1 MKASVDAYELI
12 KQFEGL
18 RLEAYLCPAGIWTI
32 GYGHTSGV
40 SPNSFITIQEADEY
54 LHRDVAAI
62 EMQLNKLNLSLRQCQ
77 WDAIVSF
84 VFNVGIGNFKA
95 STLLA
100 KIRINPDD
108 NSIIDEFL
116 RWVYANGKVM
126 RGLQKRR
133 LTEMKLYFSDKLSNV

>member
-1 MKASVDAYELI
+1 MKASIDAYELI

-54 LHRDVAAI
+54 LHRDVETI

-108 NSIIDEFL
+108 NSIMDEFL

-133 LTEMKLYFSDKLSNV
+133 LTEMKLYFSDKLK

>member
-1 MKASVDAYELI
+1 MY
-12 KQFEGL
+12 
-18 RLEAYLCPAGIWTI
+18 
-32 GYGHTSGV
+32 V

-54 LHRDVAAI
+54 LYRDVATI
-62 EMQLNKLNLSLRQCQ
+62 EMQLNKLNLSLSQSQ

-108 NSIIDEFL
+108 NSIMDEFL

-133 LTEMKLYFSDKLSNV
+133 LAEMKLYFSDKLK

>member
-18 RLEAYLCPAGIWTI
+18 RLKAYLCPAGIWTI

-54 LHRDVAAI
+54 LHRDVATI
-62 EMQLNKLNLSLRQCQ
+62 EMQLNKLNLILRQCQ

-84 VFNVGIGNFKA
+84 VFNVGIGNFKS

-108 NSIIDEFL
+108 NSIMDEFL

-126 RGLQKRR
+126 KGLQKRR
-133 LTEMKLYFSDKLSNV
+133 LAEMKLYFSDKLK

>member
-1 MKASVDAYELI
+1 MKASIDAYELI

-100 KIRINPDD
+100 KIRINTDD

-133 LTEMKLYFSDKLSNV
+133 LTEMKLYFSDKLK

>member
-1 MKASVDAYELI
+1 MKASVDAYKLI

-18 RLEAYLCPAGIWTI
+18 RLKAYLCPAGIWTI

-54 LHRDVAAI
+54 LHRDVATI
-62 EMQLNKLNLSLRQCQ
+62 EMQLNKLNLSLRECQ

-100 KIRINPDD
+100 KIRINPED
-108 NSIIDEFL
+108 NSIMDEL
-116 RWVYANGKVM
+116 IRWVYANGKVM

-133 LTEMKLYFSDKLSNV
+133 LTEMKLYCSDKLK

>member
-18 RLEAYLCPAGIWTI
+18 RLKADLCPAGIWTI

-54 LHRDVAAI
+54 LHRDVATI
-62 EMQLNKLNLSLRQCQ
+62 EMQLNKLNLILRQCQ

-84 VFNVGIGNFKA
+84 VFNVGIGNFRS

-100 KIRINPDD
+100 KIRTNPDD
-108 NSIIDEFL
+108 NSIMDEFL
-116 RWVYANGKVM
+116 RWVYANGKVKK
-126 RGLQKRR
+126 GLQKRR
-133 LTEMKLYFSDKLSNV
+133 LAEMKLYFSDKLK

>member
-1 MKASVDAYELI
+1 MKASVDAYGLI

-133 LTEMKLYFSDKLSNV
+133 LTEMKLYFSDKLK

>member
-116 RWVYANGKVM
+116 R
-126 RGLQKRR
+126 
-133 LTEMKLYFSDKLSNV
+133 

>member
-54 LHRDVAAI
+54 LHRDVATI
-62 EMQLNKLNLSLRQCQ
+62 EMQLNKLNLSLRECQ

-133 LTEMKLYFSDKLSNV
+133 LTEMKLYFSDKLK

>member
-1 MKASVDAYELI
+1 
-12 KQFEGL
+12 
-18 RLEAYLCPAGIWTI
+18 
-32 GYGHTSGV
+32 
-40 SPNSFITIQEADEY
+40 
-54 LHRDVAAI
+54 
-62 EMQLNKLNLSLRQCQ
+62 MQLNKLNLSLRQCK

-133 LTEMKLYFSDKLSNV
+133 LTEMKLYFSDKLK

>member
-1 MKASVDAYELI
+1 MKASIDAYELI

-18 RLEAYLCPAGIWTI
+18 RLKAYLCPAGIWTI

-54 LHRDVAAI
+54 LHRDVATI

-108 NSIIDEFL
+108 NSIMDEFL

-133 LTEMKLYFSDKLSNV
+133 LTEMKLYFSDKLK

>member
-18 RLEAYLCPAGIWTI
+18 RLKAYLCPAGIWTI

-54 LHRDVAAI
+54 LHRDVATI
-62 EMQLNKLNLSLRQCQ
+62 EMQLNKLNLILRQCQ

-84 VFNVGIGNFKA
+84 VFNVGIGNFKS

-108 NSIIDEFL
+108 NSIMDEFL
-116 RWVYANGKVM
+116 RWVYANGKVI

-133 LTEMKLYFSDKLSNV
+133 LTEMKLYFSDKLK

>member
-1 MKASVDAYELI
+1 MKASVDAYKLI

-18 RLEAYLCPAGIWTI
+18 RLKAYLCPAGIWTI

-54 LHRDVAAI
+54 LHRDVATI

-133 LTEMKLYFSDKLSNV
+133 LAEMKLYFSDKLK

>member
-18 RLEAYLCPAGIWTI
+18 RLKAYLCPAGIWTI
-32 GYGHTSGV
+32 GYGHTSDV
-40 SPNSFITIQEADEY
+40 SPNSCITIQEADEY
-54 LHRDVAAI
+54 LHRDVASV
-62 EMQLNKLNLSLRQCQ
+62 ELQLNKLNLSLSQCQ

-108 NSIIDEFL
+108 NSIMDEFL

-126 RGLQKRR
+126 RGLHKRR
-133 LTEMKLYFSDKLSNV
+133 LAEMKLYFSDKLR

>member
-12 KQFEGL
+12 KQSEGL
-18 RLEAYLCPAGIWTI
+18 QLKAYLCPAGIWTI

-54 LHRDVAAI
+54 LHRDVATI

-116 RWVYANGKVM
+116 RWVYANGKVI

-133 LTEMKLYFSDKLSNV
+133 LTEMKLYFSDKLK

>member
-108 NSIIDEFL
+108 NSIIDEFI

-133 LTEMKLYFSDKLSNV
+133 LTEMKLYFSDKLK

>member
-1 MKASVDAYELI
+1 MKASIDAYELI

-54 LHRDVAAI
+54 LHRDVATI
-62 EMQLNKLNLSLRQCQ
+62 EMKLNKLNLILRQCQ
-77 WDAIVSF
+77 WDAIISF
-84 VFNVGIGNFKA
+84 VFNVGIGNFKS

-100 KIRINPDD
+100 KIRINPED
-108 NSIIDEFL
+108 NSIMDEFL

-126 RGLQKRR
+126 KGLQKRR
-133 LTEMKLYFSDKLSNV
+133 LAEMKLYFSDKLK

>member
-1 MKASVDAYELI
+1 MKASIDAYELI

-54 LHRDVAAI
+54 LHRDVATI

-116 RWVYANGKVM
+116 RWVYANGKVI

-133 LTEMKLYFSDKLSNV
+133 LTEMKLYFSDKLK

>member
-1 MKASVDAYELI
+1 
-12 KQFEGL
+12 
-18 RLEAYLCPAGIWTI
+18 
-32 GYGHTSGV
+32 
-40 SPNSFITIQEADEY
+40 
-54 LHRDVAAI
+54 
-62 EMQLNKLNLSLRQCQ
+62 MQLNTLNLSLRQCQ

-108 NSIIDEFL
+108 NSIMDEFL

-126 RGLQKRR
+126 KGLQKRR
-133 LTEMKLYFSDKLSNV
+133 LAEMKLYFSDKLK

>member
-62 EMQLNKLNLSLRQCQ
+62 EMQLNMLNLSLRQCQ

-100 KIRINPDD
+100 KIRINPND

-133 LTEMKLYFSDKLSNV
+133 LTEMKLYFSDKLK

>member
-116 RWVYANGKVM
+116 TWVYANGKVM

-133 LTEMKLYFSDKLSNV
+133 LTEMKLYFSDKLK

>member
-54 LHRDVAAI
+54 LHRDVATI
-62 EMQLNKLNLSLRQCQ
+62 EMQLNKLNLILRQCQ

-84 VFNVGIGNFKA
+84 VFNVGIGNFRS

-100 KIRINPDD
+100 KIRTNPDD
-108 NSIIDEFL
+108 NSIMDEFL

-126 RGLQKRR
+126 KGLQKRR
-133 LTEMKLYFSDKLSNV
+133 LAEMKLYFSDKLK

>member
-1 MKASVDAYELI
+1 MKASIDAYELI

-54 LHRDVAAI
+54 LHRDVATI
-62 EMQLNKLNLSLRQCQ
+62 EMQLNKLNLILRQCQ

-108 NSIIDEFL
+108 NSIMDEFL

-133 LTEMKLYFSDKLSNV
+133 LTEMKLYFSDKLK

>member
-84 VFNVGIGNFKA
+84 VFNIGIGNFKA

-133 LTEMKLYFSDKLSNV
+133 LTEMKLYFSDKLK

>member
-1 MKASVDAYELI
+1 
-12 KQFEGL
+12 
-18 RLEAYLCPAGIWTI
+18 
-32 GYGHTSGV
+32 
-40 SPNSFITIQEADEY
+40 
-54 LHRDVAAI
+54 
-62 EMQLNKLNLSLRQCQ
+62 MQLNKLNLSLRQSQ

-84 VFNVGIGNFKA
+84 VFNIGIGNFKA

-133 LTEMKLYFSDKLSNV
+133 LTEMKLYFSDKLK

>member
-1 MKASVDAYELI
+1 MKASIDAYELI

-54 LHRDVAAI
+54 LHRDVATI
-62 EMQLNKLNLSLRQCQ
+62 EMQLNKLNLILRQCQ

-84 VFNVGIGNFKA
+84 VFNVGIGNFKS

-108 NSIIDEFL
+108 NSIMDEFL

-126 RGLQKRR
+126 KGLQKRR
-133 LTEMKLYFSDKLSNV
+133 LAEMKLYFSDKLK

>member
-18 RLEAYLCPAGIWTI
+18 RLKAYLCPAGIWTI

-54 LHRDVAAI
+54 LHRDVATI

-84 VFNVGIGNFKA
+84 VFNVGIGNFKS

-108 NSIIDEFL
+108 NSIMDEFL

-126 RGLQKRR
+126 KGLQKRR
-133 LTEMKLYFSDKLSNV
+133 LAEMKLYFSDKLK

>member
-1 MKASVDAYELI
+1 
-12 KQFEGL
+12 
-18 RLEAYLCPAGIWTI
+18 
-32 GYGHTSGV
+32 
-40 SPNSFITIQEADEY
+40 
-54 LHRDVAAI
+54 
-62 EMQLNKLNLSLRQCQ
+62 MQLNKLNLSLRQCQ

-84 VFNVGIGNFKA
+84 VFNVGIGNFKS

-108 NSIIDEFL
+108 NSIMDEFL

-133 LTEMKLYFSDKLSNV
+133 LTEMKLYFSDKL

>member
-18 RLEAYLCPAGIWTI
+18 RLKAYLCPAGIWTI

-54 LHRDVAAI
+54 LHRDVATI
-62 EMQLNKLNLSLRQCQ
+62 EMQLNKLNLILRQCQ

-133 LTEMKLYFSDKLSNV
+133 LTEMKLYFSDKLK

>member
-1 MKASVDAYELI
+1 MKASIDAYELI

-54 LHRDVAAI
+54 LHRDVESV
-62 EMQLNKLNLSLRQCQ
+62 EMQLNKLNLSLSQCQ

-108 NSIIDEFL
+108 NSIMDEFL
-116 RWVYANGKVM
+116 RWVYANGKVI

-133 LTEMKLYFSDKLSNV
+133 LAEMKLYFSDKLK

>member
-54 LHRDVAAI
+54 LLRDVAAI

-126 RGLQKRR
+126 RGLQKCR
-133 LTEMKLYFSDKLSNV
+133 LTEMKLYFSDKLK

>member
-1 MKASVDAYELI
+1 MKASVDAYKLI

-18 RLEAYLCPAGIWTI
+18 RLKAYLCPAGIWTI

-54 LHRDVAAI
+54 LHRDVATI
-62 EMQLNKLNLSLRQCQ
+62 EMQLNKLNLILRQCQ

-108 NSIIDEFL
+108 NSIMDEFL

-126 RGLQKRR
+126 KGLQKRR
-133 LTEMKLYFSDKLSNV
+133 LAEMKLYFSDKLK

>member
-1 MKASVDAYELI
+1 MKASIDAYELI

-18 RLEAYLCPAGIWTI
+18 RLKAYLCPAGIWTI

-40 SPNSFITIQEADEY
+40 SPNSFITIQEADEF
-54 LHRDVAAI
+54 LHRDVATI

-100 KIRINPDD
+100 KIRINPED
-108 NSIIDEFL
+108 NSIMDEFL

-133 LTEMKLYFSDKLSNV
+133 LAEMKLYFSDKLK

>member
-1 MKASVDAYELI
+1 MKASIDAYELI

-133 LTEMKLYFSDKLSNV
+133 LTAMKLYFSDKLK

>member
-18 RLEAYLCPAGIWTI
+18 RLKAYLCPAGIWTI

-84 VFNVGIGNFKA
+84 VFNVGIGNFKS

-108 NSIIDEFL
+108 NSIMDEFL

-126 RGLQKRR
+126 KGLQKRR
-133 LTEMKLYFSDKLSNV
+133 LAEMKLYFSDKLK

>member
-40 SPNSFITIQEADEY
+40 LPNSFITIQEADEY

-133 LTEMKLYFSDKLSNV
+133 LTEMKLYFSDKLK